1 VIYEIPQ
8 PRPIK
13 RSHGCAE
20 WSSLVMLDDEPLLG
34 YYLTAASIIC
44 ASASPTHA

>member
-1 VIYEIPQ
+1 M
-8 PRPIK
+8 

-20 WSSLVMLDDEPLLG
+20 WSLLAMLEEEPLLS
-34 YYLTAASIIC
+34 YYLIAASIIC